1 MIDIKKKEDCVGCN
15 ACLQRCPKT
24 CISMHEDEQGFLY
37 PKVDLDKCID
47 CHLCEKVCPVI
58 NQAEP
63 RKPLHTYAAKN
74 KNPEVQGTSS
84 SGGVFFALVEYVIT
98 EKQGVVFGARF
109 NDKWEVVHAYAEN
122 LEDARA
128 FKGSKYVQS
137 RICDNFKKAE
147 EFLKAGRTVLFSG
160 TPCQIAGLRLFL
172 RKDYVEQLICVDFV
186 CHGVPSPMVWR
197 DYLTYITR
205 PKGATAG
212 KNTDLQSTLNVKM
225 PVITGISF
233 RDKRIS
239 WEKYGFAV
247 HAVARKG
254 DQNSDLQSTIS
265 PDEEQEL
272 LFETLD
278 KNLYMQGFLKDL
290 YLRPSCY
297 ACPVKCGKSHSD
309 ITLADFWGIST
320 YHPELYDKTG
330 VSLVLANTI
339 IGMTVFTYSSVMTEM
354 VNYIES
360 VKGNSAI
367 YKSPAKPKEYD
378 LFWNKYSCE
387 EGCDCIESITTRMR
401 PPLAKRIKSGLV
413 KALEFLLGKNL
424 SGKIASLA
432 REYIPI

>member
-74 KNPEVQGTSS
+74 KDPEVQRTSS

-109 NDKWEVVHAYAEN
+109 NDKWEVVHDYAET
-122 LEDARA
+122 LEDAKA

-137 RICDNFKKAE
+137 RIGDNFKKAE

-254 DQNSDLQSTIS
+254 DQNSDLQPTICHN
-265 PDEEQEL
+265 EEHEL

-297 ACPVKCGKSHSD
+297 ACPAKCGKSNSD
-309 ITLADFWGIST
+309 ITLADFWGLRYT
-320 YHPELYDKTG
+320 YPEYFKEGCYSLLLARSYKGMDVIKKMDVYKKEACYDK
-330 VSLVLANTI
+330 A
-339 IGMTVFTYSSVMTEM
+339 Y
-354 VNYIES
+354 
-360 VKGNSAI
+360 KGNPALENSAG
-367 YKSPAKPKEYD
+367 KPKQYEAFWKEYQNIGLGAVKKTAD
-378 LFWNKYSCE
+378 KMKS
-387 EGCDCIESITTRMR
+387 SILRRT
-401 PPLAKRIKSGLV
+401 LSSAKHIVKRIITALV
-413 KALEFLLGKNL
+413 K
-424 SGKIASLA
+424 
-432 REYIPI
+432 

>member
-1 MIDIKKKEDCVGCN
+1 MINIKKKEDCVGCN

-63 RKPLHTYAAKN
+63 RPPLHTYAAKN
-74 KNPEVQGTSS
+74 KNPEVQRTSS

-109 NDKWEVVHAYAEN
+109 NDKWEVVHDYAEN

-297 ACPVKCGKSHSD
+297 ACPAKCGKSHSD
-309 ITLADFWGIST
+309 ITLADFWGINNT
-320 YHPELYDKTG
+320 YPHLYTNEYYSLILAKNDKG
-330 VSLVLANTI
+330 LKALDSISINKEEAEYSKALAGNP
-339 IGMTVFTYSSVMTEM
+339 V
-354 VNYIES
+354 IEQN
-360 VKGNSAI
+360 VT
-367 YKSPAKPKEYD
+367 KPKGVE
-378 LFWNKYSCE
+378 LFWKLWGTY
-387 EGCDCIESITTRMR
+387 GIGSIKLT
-401 PPLAKRIKSGLV
+401 IK
-413 KALEFLLGKNL
+413 KNRGSFIRRL
-424 SGKIASLA
+424 SRFMA
-432 REYIPI
+432 REAMEYMKKLELIFRQ